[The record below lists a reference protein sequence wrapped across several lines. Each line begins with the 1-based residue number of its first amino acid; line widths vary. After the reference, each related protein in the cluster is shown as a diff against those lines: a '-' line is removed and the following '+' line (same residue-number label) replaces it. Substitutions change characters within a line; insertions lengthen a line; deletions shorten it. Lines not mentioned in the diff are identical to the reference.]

1 MSLRT
6 YLRIFPSLAC
16 AVLSATAAL
25 PGQVLVADSTV
36 PAPQVNPALIMPIH
50 CDSSS
55 DIFLRPPLSK
65 IDSEGRRTA
74 TFDLSAAQSDGFSDL
89 TLNSFAVDPD
99 GTLYALALTRD
110 QHAVIVRFRND
121 GAYSGSTPLDGK
133 FYPLQFASF
142 NGNAFLVF
150 GVAPSGSPPNLRLL
164 PYSGLFDCAGRFV
177 KTLDPPKP
185 SANSGAKPGSERPGY
200 LPSGASLAIAES
212 DGTDAYFLEQGAS
225 PTVTVISAA
234 GVIDRTLTLSPPFPN
249 AQVSG
254 LRVGLG
260 QILVEYTR
268 PQTGPNENAVS
279 YYYVYNSATG
289 DKLIAYTQ
297 SPGLHGTL
305 GCTDWR
311 GSFTFLSTDKD
322 GRSIL
327 VRARAR

>member
-16 AVLSATAAL
+16 AALSATEAL
-25 PGQVLVADSTV
+25 PGQVLVANSTV
-36 PAPQVNPALIMPIH
+36 PAPQVKPALIMPIH
-50 CDSSS
+50 CDSSG

-65 IDSEGRRTA
+65 IDLEGRRTA
-74 TFDLSAAQSDGFSDL
+74 TFDLSAAQSDGFSGL

-150 GVAPSGSPPNLRLL
+150 V
-164 PYSGLFDCAGRFV
+164 
-177 KTLDPPKP
+177 DPPKP

-200 LPSGASLAIAES
+200 IPSGASLAIAES

-234 GVIDRTLTLSPPFPN
+234 GVIDRTLTLSPSFPN

-254 LRVGLG
+254 LRVDVG